1 MRTLNEMLGM
11 TYHLSTLRRK
21 LIRLGLSDP
30 KEWQTLAV
38 QRGCNHYPVDSDP
51 VEDPGFDVL
60 SNEELGLAM
69 LLGELPYDPQRI
81 RVAAQL
87 LSGEIK
93 VEEVLLIAERER
105 LESLLNRLA
114 EDILSFGVEHENWQI
129 ILESTIAKDFPIGV
143 LPHRSRYV
151 VDQGNFVP
159 EEKRYQILKP
169 SCVVITRNIVTK
181 QSTSS
186 IRTTKW

>member
-1 MRTLNEMLGM
+1 MLGM
-11 TYHLSTLRRK
+11 TYHISSLKRK

-38 QRGCNHYPVDSDP
+38 QHGCNHYSVDSDP
-51 VEDPGFDVL
+51 VEDLGFDVL

-93 VEEVLLIAERER
+93 VKEVLLIAEREM

-114 EDILSFGVEHENWQI
+114 EDILSFGVGRENWQI
-129 ILESTIAKDFPIGV
+129 ILESTIAKDFQIGV
-143 LPHRSRYV
+143 LPHRSCYV
-151 VDQGNFVP
+151 VDQGNFVS

-169 SCVVITRNIVTK
+169 SCVVIARNIVTK
-181 QSTSS
+181 QFTSS
-186 IRTTKW
+186 IRTAKF